1 MSPPSRSALD
11 SLVDLV
17 ATAEANG
24 DLVLS
29 ASRMV
34 DALLDA
40 RSVVDEGPA
49 TEAVDDAL
57 RACTHRQIV
66 AVPEAVELVA
76 AVSAASAN

>member
-1 MSPPSRSALD
+1 MTSPSRSALD

-29 ASRMV
+29 TSRMV

-40 RSVVDEGPA
+40 RAAVGEGPA
-49 TEAVDDAL
+49 TDAVDAAL

-76 AVSAASAN
+76 AVSAASSN